1 MILAIDTT
9 SGSSAAVVNRGE
21 VLGFSGF
28 DDPFGHAE
36 NIGQAI
42 ESAMSEAKVTG
53 KEIEVVAISRGPAS
67 YTGLR
72 VGMAAGLAF
81 ATARKIPLLGV
92 VSLDAV
98 ASIHGAGI
106 DNKTWLVTS
115 DAKRGE
121 QFVGVYSGLDG
132 NGLAERQEQLQV
144 MKPEDLE
151 KNYGSFPRISE
162 LCDAKVVGI
171 YAEKADAAGVKLDD
185 LSALY
190 LRSPDVTPSSKK
202 RVSG

>member
-9 SGSSAAVVNRGE
+9 SGSSAAVVNLE
-21 VLGFSGF
+21 KVLGFSVF

-53 KEIEVVAISRGPAS
+53 KEIGAVAISRGPAS

-81 ATARKIPLLGV
+81 ATARQIPLLGV

-98 ASIHGAGI
+98 ASVHGAGFAEE
-106 DNKTWLVTS
+106 NWLVTS

-121 QFVGVYSGLDG
+121 QFVGVYSGLNDV
-132 NGLAERQEQLQV
+132 GLAIREEQLRV

-151 KNYGSFPRISE
+151 NAFGSLPRISE
-162 LCDAKVVGI
+162 PCDARAVGV
-171 YAEKADAAGVKLDD
+171 YAEKAVSAGVKLDD

>member
-53 KEIEVVAISRGPAS
+53 REIEAVAISRGPAS

-81 ATARKIPLLGV
+81 ATAREIPLLGV
-92 VSLDAV
+92 VSLDAI
-98 ASIHGAGI
+98 ASIHGIGLT
-106 DNKTWLVTS
+106 DKNWLATS

-121 QFVGVYSGLDG
+121 QFVGVYEGLDRH
-132 NGLAERQEQLQV
+132 GLATRKEQLQV

-151 KNYGSFPRISE
+151 KTYGSLPRITE
-162 LCDAKVVGI
+162 LCDGKTVGI
-171 YAEKADAAGVKLDD
+171 YAEKANASGVKLDE

>member
-1 MILAIDTT
+1 LILAIDTT
-9 SGSSAAVVNRGE
+9 SGSSAAIVNQGE

-42 ESAMSEAKVTG
+42 ESAMSEAKVAG
-53 KEIEVVAISRGPAS
+53 REIEAVAISRGPAS

-92 VSLDAV
+92 VSLDSV
-98 ASIHGAGI
+98 ASIHGAALN
-106 DNKTWLVTS
+106 DENWLVTS

-121 QFVGVYSGLDG
+121 QFVGVYAGLDSH
-132 NGLAERQEQLQV
+132 GLATRKEQLQV
-144 MKPEDLE
+144 MKPKDLE
-151 KNYGSFPRISE
+151 KNYGSLPRITE
-162 LCDAKVVGI
+162 LCDAKAVGI
-171 YAEKADAAGVKLDD
+171 YAERANAAGVKLDD